1 VRPTSGVRHPGGHA
15 VDSRSARR
23 TLLGVHV
30 TAQVVAFVLAVL
42 VLTVLVGLAV
52 LTWLERTA

>member
-1 VRPTSGVRHPGGHA
+1 